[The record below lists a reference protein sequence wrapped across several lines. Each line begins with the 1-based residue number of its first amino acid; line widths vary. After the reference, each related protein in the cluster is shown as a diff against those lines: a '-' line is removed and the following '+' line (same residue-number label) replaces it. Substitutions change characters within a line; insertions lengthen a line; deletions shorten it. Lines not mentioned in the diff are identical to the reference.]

1 MREAIMGRKYLFSN
15 PNFVKLIIMLNWC
28 INLPLS
34 GVFMH
39 MYIVFCKYCITH
51 KVVVIPI
58 YFIWSLILNY
68 QDQGI

>member
-1 MREAIMGRKYLFSN
+1 
-15 PNFVKLIIMLNWC
+15 MLNWC